1 MTALL
6 RAPTVRKLQS
16 KIGYTFKNPQYLWE
30 AVQAPGSVLHPD
42 EVPSSGTDRHGAGLQ
57 KFPDGNKRLA
67 LLGDTILKLALL
79 EDWYKGQESRE
90 KMSRI
95 IGSIGANPSLMT
107 VGRAKGLDALINK
120 NPSDKDYPV
129 GGRTIAD
136 TIEAIIG
143 AVYVDSNSNVQI
155 VKEVMQTLDLTPEFF
170 RKMITEV
177 RPSESVESPAVDK

>member
-1 MTALL
+1 
-6 RAPTVRKLQS
+6 
-16 KIGYTFKNPQYLWE
+16 
-30 AVQAPGSVLHPD
+30 
-42 EVPSSGTDRHGAGLQ
+42 
-57 KFPDGNKRLA
+57 
-67 LLGDTILKLALL
+67 
-79 EDWYKGQESRE
+79 
-90 KMSRI
+90 
-95 IGSIGANPSLMT
+95 MT

-143 AVYVDSNSNVQI
+143 AVYIDSNSNVKI

-177 RPSESVESPAVDK
+177 RPSEGVESPAVDSG